1 MDIRQLNYFLEV
13 AKLRSF
19 TKASQSLHISQPTLS
34 KMVKNLEEELEVELI
49 DRSARQI
56 DLTDAGEVVYAQG
69 QKVMASIDE
78 LSTYLYD
85 VMNLKKGM
93 IKIGIPPLIGVLF
106 FPKII
111 KGFQQLYPDITI
123 KLIEYGANRVQKAVE
138 KGELDLGVAVL
149 PVNEHLFDINPFIS
163 EKMLLYVHNSHPLA
177 SKTHVEINE
186 LAQEKFILFNE
197 DFTLH
202 DRLIHACQQAGFEP
216 NVAYESSQWD
226 FIGEMIA
233 ENLGVSIFPQ
243 SIAAK
248 VDSSIVKAVP
258 ITNPS
263 ISWDLGLIL
272 KKDKYISYASKQFLH
287 YMNEQ
292 HSALYR

>member
-1 MDIRQLNYFLEV
+1 MW
-13 AKLRSF
+13 KL
-19 TKASQSLHISQPTLS
+19 
-34 KMVKNLEEELEVELI
+34 
-49 DRSARQI
+49 
-56 DLTDAGEVVYAQG
+56 
-69 QKVMASIDE
+69 
-78 LSTYLYD
+78 
-85 VMNLKKGM
+85 MNW
-93 IKIGIPPLIGVLF
+93 
-106 FPKII
+106 PKR
-111 KGFQQLYPDITI
+111 
-123 KLIEYGANRVQKAVE
+123 N
-138 KGELDLGVAVL
+138 
-149 PVNEHLFDINPFIS
+149 
-163 EKMLLYVHNSHPLA
+163 
-177 SKTHVEINE
+177 
-186 LAQEKFILFNE
+186 LFNE